1 MNYRERKSVV
11 YAFDINKEVTLQ
23 RLGCSNSAH
32 AETNDTNAA
41 TNVRNTDT
49 KAAEVEVVKTQTHKS
64 DHDVDMKSDKIAGLV
79 KNVEIESKAKL
90 DKSLRGS
97 EWDMFADQDN
107 FDNVDVSY
115 ALCFLWCLWGRR
127 GTVAQRV
134 VNSIITGGEPINFIC
149 SFW

>member
-115 ALCFLWCLWGRR
+115 ALCFL
-127 GTVAQRV
+127 
-134 VNSIITGGEPINFIC
+134 
-149 SFW
+149 